1 MPGENLTRIEAQQR
15 RAIVDTQSYEIALD
29 LTKGAEVFGSRTVVR
44 FTATEGAST
53 FIDLIAGEVREITL
67 NGVALE
73 PASVFADS
81 RIGAITHYPEAGR
94 EQHGKPPGSVMTV
107 AFELLG
113 QPMLALNGG
122 PHFKFSPALSLMVLC
137 DTQDEIDHY
146 WHALSQGGDPAAQE
160 CGWLKDRYGLS
171 WQITPTIFQ
180 EMEASTDRP
189 AVERCMAALMKM
201 KKLDIARL
209 RQAFDGR

>member
-1 MPGENLTRIEAQQR
+1 MRSVQARIQPCLWF
-15 RAIVDTQSYEIALD
+15 DTQ
-29 LTKGAEVFGSRTVVR
+29 AEEAVR
-44 FTATEGAST
+44 FYTG
-53 FIDLIAGEVREITL
+53 
-67 NGVALE
+67 
-73 PASVFADS
+73 VFADS

-146 WHALSQGGDPAAQE
+146 WNALSQGGDPAAQE
-160 CGWLKDRYGLS
+160 CGWLKDRYGL
-171 WQITPTIFQ
+171 
-180 EMEASTDRP
+180 
-189 AVERCMAALMKM
+189 
-201 KKLDIARL
+201 
-209 RQAFDGR
+209 